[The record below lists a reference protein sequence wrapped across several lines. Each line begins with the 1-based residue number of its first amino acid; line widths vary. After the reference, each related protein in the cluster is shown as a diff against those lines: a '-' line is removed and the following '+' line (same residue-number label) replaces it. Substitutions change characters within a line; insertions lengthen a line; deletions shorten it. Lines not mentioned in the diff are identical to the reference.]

1 MIGLKDIFTKIV
13 KFKNFWKQK
22 HQKHFYLIEEF
33 KEKIK
38 TKNQEI
44 YNFNNYFISSED
56 KIRKGSYRRNIKR
69 ISKII
74 LRVTSKYEKI
84 FNYFLDGKQFSRK
97 ITPKNLNFLK
107 IDVNK
112 KSNFSFNS
120 ENKFYIFKPIF
131 LNKKSKKKLVL
142 ILLLDGF
149 GRDLANNAKNSI
161 NFFGKNNFFNNV
173 WSNSNW
179 TLPSF
184 GNLITGKY
192 VPNHTC
198 FEPETFYNNSSQ
210 ISYKSK
216 MTLFESF
223 SKQDFVTGCYSPYL
237 RVNPTY
243 GSSRGVDFFKF
254 CSGQTADEMVEN
266 IIAQLNLFKDSSNF
280 IFAHFF
286 DSHGPQKKHVRLS
299 EASYFPEKNY
309 DFKKDNNEKLSR
321 ALNTVYGHDEVETL
335 SLFKFL
341 DSKLLT
347 LYNFLKSQNYDDYT
361 IILLGDHGTRVH
373 SMIKNK
379 DLLANNMA
387 NISFF
392 IKDKKNKF
400 SKIKREKTIHM
411 VDVYPS
417 LLSRYSKKL
426 YNKLLKDVDGKN
438 TIFSSTSRKFNLTE
452 SAYKEKYDLH
462 VRKKNYQLYSS
473 FNFNNKKVGN
483 IISKKFLNS
492 KEKIINR
499 NNSNKEKFEELQ
511 KITDDHMKKNNFK

>member
-1 MIGLKDIFTKIV
+1 
-13 KFKNFWKQK
+13 
-22 HQKHFYLIEEF
+22 
-33 KEKIK
+33 
-38 TKNQEI
+38 
-44 YNFNNYFISSED
+44 
-56 KIRKGSYRRNIKR
+56 
-69 ISKII
+69 
-74 LRVTSKYEKI
+74 
-84 FNYFLDGKQFSRK
+84 
-97 ITPKNLNFLK
+97 
-107 IDVNK
+107 
-112 KSNFSFNS
+112 
-120 ENKFYIFKPIF
+120 
-131 LNKKSKKKLVL
+131 
-142 ILLLDGF
+142 
-149 GRDLANNAKNSI
+149 
-161 NFFGKNNFFNNV
+161 
-173 WSNSNW
+173 
-179 TLPSF
+179 
-184 GNLITGKY
+184 
-192 VPNHTC
+192 
-198 FEPETFYNNSSQ
+198 
-210 ISYKSK
+210 
-216 MTLFESF
+216 
-223 SKQDFVTGCYSPYL
+223 
-237 RVNPTY
+237 
-243 GSSRGVDFFKF
+243 
-254 CSGQTADEMVEN
+254 
-266 IIAQLNLFKDSSNF
+266 
-280 IFAHFF
+280 
-286 DSHGPQKKHVRLS
+286 
-299 EASYFPEKNY
+299 
-309 DFKKDNNEKLSR
+309 KLSR